1 MKLSPRVPEPF
12 KAPLSRCVWIRG
24 TWRGSSSD
32 LEPWSR
38 PEFRSQIQLSLSFLS
53 CKMRIIITHLP
64 GQREPLRGTW
74 GRPLSRTIFPSF
86 CAANPASYHG
96 FWSGVQKIGSS
107 DIHGG
112 GPHLASPSKA
122 SPERMRRGNAHPEPP
137 IPQHTPIPSGGGAWA
152 ESACKTG
159 LSSSLGTMLPL
170 CFAGCFLKE
179 VWGQCHWQCHRSAH
193 P

>member
-1 MKLSPRVPEPF
+1 MCLDQRNMKRKLIRFRAMKQAWVQITDPTEPQL
-12 KAPLSRCVWIRG
+12 PLLQNE
-24 TWRGSSSD
+24 D
-32 LEPWSR
+32 NH
-38 PEFRSQIQLSLSFLS
+38 
-53 CKMRIIITHLP
+53 THLP
-64 GQREPLRGTW
+64 GQGEPRRGTW

-96 FWSGVQKIGSS
+96 FWSGVQKIGLS